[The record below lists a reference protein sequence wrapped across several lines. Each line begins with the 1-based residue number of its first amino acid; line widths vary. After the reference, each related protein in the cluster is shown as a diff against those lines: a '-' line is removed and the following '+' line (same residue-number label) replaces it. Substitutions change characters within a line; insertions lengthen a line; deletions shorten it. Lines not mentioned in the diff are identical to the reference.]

1 MEKFLDITPGS
12 VSILGLMND
21 KENHVQLL
29 IDEDLLKEPYIGC
42 HPCINTSSL
51 KINMKDMME
60 KIIPAMKH
68 EPIFVKLGTG
78 RIKLQLTNL
87 YVTLSSIMPK
97 IKQTDTHFNHVPACL
112 ISVFIQFLFALPL
125 LYQCKYTLKYN
136 EEAQQDCCYNVGPG
150 ADQFSIGFNQS
161 RNRTIDQYTKQGTKY
176 ISYTTGKKC
185 TTDDCGGNSVH
196 FKAGCLGGGTCHG
209 IQAVADS
216 ADGSKETGKNIC
228 LHLCFLNIS
237 PIRVADC

>member
-1 MEKFLDITPGS
+1 M
-12 VSILGLMND
+12 
-21 KENHVQLL
+21 
-29 IDEDLLKEPYIGC
+29 
-42 HPCINTSSL
+42 
-51 KINMKDMME
+51 
-60 KIIPAMKH
+60 
-68 EPIFVKLGTG
+68 
-78 RIKLQLTNL
+78 QLTNL

-112 ISVFIQFLFALPL
+112 ILVFIQFLFALPL

-216 ADGSKETGKNIC
+216 ADGRKLERIYAFIC
-228 LHLCFLNIS
+228 VFLKSS
-237 PIRVADC
+237 PNMVADC

>member
-1 MEKFLDITPGS
+1 M
-12 VSILGLMND
+12 
-21 KENHVQLL
+21 
-29 IDEDLLKEPYIGC
+29 
-42 HPCINTSSL
+42 
-51 KINMKDMME
+51 
-60 KIIPAMKH
+60 
-68 EPIFVKLGTG
+68 
-78 RIKLQLTNL
+78 QLTNL

-97 IKQTDTHFNHVPACL
+97 IEQTDTHFNHVPACL

-228 LHLCFLNIS
+228 LHLCFLNIKS
-237 PIRVADC
+237 HQGCRLLIATYCVNTAAEACVFQHQINSKNYDQCNYNSYTKVWKLHDSLFVQIPSKWKGKS